1 MSCCILIV
9 DDEELIRKGIR
20 ARLEYLGFE
29 FDSIQEAN
37 DGTMALG
44 VLEQE
49 RVDIVITDIRMVDMD
64 GIELIRKSKPL
75 YPHIQFIILSGYAEF
90 AYAEQAINLGVS
102 AYLLKPIA
110 NDQLKTTMD
119 SVIQKLLTAEKSNQ
133 TIRLGQRILKKNNQ
147 YVLAKDLNALL
158 HHPNPS
164 KGEGL
169 LLTQNIKMHFP
180 LENRKFMIG
189 LINIDG
195 ESYNRN
201 EFGYQDIKVIHF
213 SVKNIFSEIC
223 IKSDKIITNK
233 LSNTNQLFA
242 ILSNECEMTLR
253 AEAEQLFSTLQGVL
267 WNRMNISITIGI
279 SAIVSCLSMDGTREA
294 QEAFKQRLIHG
305 SGNMYF
311 YNDIKLLSASSL
323 PICELH
329 MLGQYI
335 ERNDIGNIQAILNS
349 IFSDE
354 RIQQY
359 NVNYIRMMWVRIIGV
374 LLKSTNRSVE
384 KETKKAEQLVVDL
397 DDLVGLASLSEL
409 REYLWTLMLDCLEM
423 DGNKDINA
431 KNKIQLAIKYIENHY
446 NTEITINDLAERFTM
461 SPNYFS
467 SLFKKETGQTTINY
481 IKELRVRKAQ
491 KSLIQ
496 SEKSVVDIAKEV
508 GYEDSQYFFKVFKKA
523 TGQTPL
529 HYRKHHSQL

>member
-1 MSCCILIV
+1 MNRCILIV

-20 ARLEYLGFE
+20 ARLDYLGFE
-29 FDSIQEAN
+29 FDSVQEAS
-37 DGTMALG
+37 DGTVALG
-44 VLEQE
+44 VLAQGH
-49 RVDIVITDIRMVDMD
+49 VDIVITDIRMTDMD
-64 GIELIRKSKPL
+64 GIDFIRQSKPL

-110 NDQLKTTMD
+110 NDQLRTTMNN
-119 SVIQKLLTAEKSNQ
+119 VIQKLATTEKSNQ
-133 TIRLGQRILKKNNQ
+133 TIRLGERILKKNNQ
-147 YVLAKDLNALL
+147 YILAKDLNALL
-158 HHPNPS
+158 HHPNPL

-169 LLTQNIKMHFP
+169 LLTQNIKSHFP
-180 LENRKFMIG
+180 LKNKKLMIA

-201 EFGYQDIKVIHF
+201 KFGYQDSKVIHF
-213 SVKNIFSEIC
+213 SVKNIFNEVS

-242 ILSNECEMTLR
+242 ILAHECELTLR

-279 SAIVSCLSMDGTREA
+279 SSIVSCLSMEGTREA

-305 SGNMYF
+305 SGAIYF
-311 YNDIKLLSASSL
+311 YNDIKLLDANSL
-323 PICELH
+323 PTSELH
-329 MLGQYI
+329 LLGQYI
-335 ERNDIGNIQAILNS
+335 ERNDVGNIQFILNS

-397 DDLVGLASLSEL
+397 DELVGLASLAEL
-409 REYLWTLMLDCLEM
+409 REYLWTLVLECLEI
-423 DGNKDINA
+423 DSNKDTNA

-481 IKELRVRKAQ
+481 IKELRVTKA
-491 KSLIQ
+491 KESLIQ

-529 HYRKHHSQL
+529 HYRRHHSLL